1 MSVLP
6 DPKRCIRY
14 YLDARFL
21 FVGMYRLHPLKKHL
35 CYAILSSRFTKEAG
49 SSTMKKGL
57 FLLCLMLILLSCTL
71 VSAEAFPPLPMD
83 GPAIG
88 PAPKDECYISPN
100 EYVDESIQVTISE
113 GDYKGVH
120 YTCARVKIQ
129 HPSQL
134 RAVPANQVQDPRAV
148 FSAWSTTT
156 AKGAQI
162 SQASNAVVSIN
173 GDFYISAD
181 RCHVVMRQGIQ
192 VRNNGTGEF
201 DVLVIDRQ
209 GNFDAIPTCTR
220 QEYLDYYDA
229 HQADM
234 YQAFCFGPV
243 LVKDGKNA
251 LGGHYGN
258 GHMIAD
264 KKTQRVAIAQIGELD
279 YMIITCDGDAI
290 AYSFG
295 LTIDEFADMCEQ
307 IGLAVQPEG
316 FRLAFNLD
324 GGNSATLMF
333 KRPDANGKLT
343 YQKLNMPERER
354 DLADMICFVSL
365 VK

>member
-1 MSVLP
+1 MN
-6 DPKRCIRY
+6 K
-14 YLDARFL
+14 
-21 FVGMYRLHPLKKHL
+21 L
-35 CYAILSSRFTKEAG
+35 CALV
-49 SSTMKKGL
+49 
-57 FLLCLMLILLSCTL
+57 CLMLALLTCAP
-71 VSAEAFPPLPMD
+71 VSAEGLVPLSMD
-83 GPAIG
+83 GPALA
-88 PAPKDECYISPN
+88 PAPKDECYISAN

-134 RAVPANQVQDPRAV
+134 QAVPANQVQDPNAV
-148 FSAWSTTT
+148 FSAWSTAT
-156 AKGAQI
+156 AKGAQFC
-162 SQASNAVVSIN
+162 QASNAVVAIN
-173 GDFYISAD
+173 GDFYISAE
-181 RCHVVMRQGIQ
+181 RCHVAMRQGVQ

-201 DVLVIDRQ
+201 DVLVIDRE

-229 HQADM
+229 HAGNM

-279 YMIITCDGDAI
+279 YMIITCDGDALT
-290 AYSFG
+290 YTFG

-307 IGLAVQPEG
+307 IGLEVQPEG
-316 FRLAFNLD
+316 FRMAYNLD
-324 GGNSATLMF
+324 GGNSASLFF